1 MIIVVIFSLAD
12 VMDAVM
18 FVLTAPAAS
27 GPAASVQPDAGVFPA
42 SSGDTAGVE
51 AETVAAAA
59 H

>member
-1 MIIVVIFSLAD
+1 
-12 VMDAVM
+12 MDAVM